1 MARFARVICFD
12 KRGTGLSD
20 PVPVGAVPTWEEWMY
35 DIATVMDAVESR
47 QAAIF
52 GHGDGATMALLFAAT
67 HPDRA
72 TGLVLADAYVKR
84 MHAADYPC
92 GVPEDVAARLI
103 EDILGAWGT
112 GEAARGGGAPSL
124 AGDESF
130 IAWRGRFERLAMSPG
145 QFKAVYPL
153 TYSFD
158 LRWVLPTI
166 RMPTLVLHRA
176 GNPYVVVGN
185 GRYLAEHIDGARFVE
200 IPGAD
205 HFFHAGDPEAM
216 LGPVQEFL
224 TGSRAPP
231 EPERVLATVL
241 FTDIVGATAK
251 AERLGDGAWR
261 ELLGRHHSLVRSELA
276 HHGGREIDNAGD
288 GFLASFE
295 GPARGVRCAMAIHD
309 ALRPLDLEIR
319 AGLHTGECEWSGEKL
334 AGIAV
339 HIGARVAGLAKPGE
353 VLVSRTVKDLVAGS
367 GLTFVDRGSHELKG
381 VSDSWQLFRAE
392 PG

>member
-1 MARFARVICFD
+1 LI
-12 KRGTGLSD
+12 
-20 PVPVGAVPTWEEWMY
+20 
-35 DIATVMDAVESR
+35 
-47 QAAIF
+47 
-52 GHGDGATMALLFAAT
+52 
-67 HPDRA
+67 
-72 TGLVLADAYVKR
+72 LADAYAKR

-103 EDILGAWGT
+103 EAILGAWGT

-166 RMPTLVLHRA
+166 RVPTLVIHRA
-176 GNPYVVVGN
+176 DNPYVVVGN
-185 GRYLAEHIDGARFVE
+185 GRYLAENIDGARFVE

-224 TGSRAPP
+224 TGRRAPP

-251 AERLGDGAWR
+251 TERLGDGAWR

-276 HHGGREIDNAGD
+276 SHGGREIDTAGD

-295 GPARGVRCAMAIHD
+295 GPARGVRCAMAIHE

-319 AGLHTGECEWSGEKL
+319 AGDPR
-334 AGIAV
+334 
-339 HIGARVAGLAKPGE
+339 RVTPTRPRDS
-353 VLVSRTVKDLVAGS
+353 SRPAHRRVRV
-367 GLTFVDRGSHELKG
+367 VR
-381 VSDSWQLFRAE
+381 
-392 PG
+392 